1 MTENKRHFNLSYG
14 MEGVVWD
21 GKQLVKKTDAEIRYD
36 IDCMREAGMTEIMIS
51 SYHLEE
57 PSSFNSGTSKSNVF
71 PTRISAQYPTRTEP
85 IAGSTEAGIGKTAE
99 SSGKKRKTMF
109 WEGK

>member
-21 GKQLVKKTDAEIRYD
+21 GKQLVKKSDAEIRYD

-57 PSSFNSGTSKSNVF
+57 PNSFNLDAE
-71 PTRISAQYPTRTEP
+71 TRRIGRELETRGMKANQHHGY
-85 IAGSTEAGIGKTAE
+85 I
-99 SSGKKRKTMF
+99 
-109 WEGK
+109 